1 VNKIVLLNYGLNRE
15 LGITRNMWQVSAGDI
30 VVSAI
35 PVDERFLTYLC
46 EVCGMDRDTITVLNI
61 GQGVEEMLTS
71 PVLAGRLRV
80 LTGGSDDWE
89 LYPAAYTYG
98 AAALAELLG
107 LRSHAGLRFAGQR
120 GDDLL
125 NRKSH
130 FRQLAAGAG
139 VSIADGSV
147 VTTEADLTAAV
158 ERMLPATGTVVV
170 KRDNDLGGHGN
181 WALTTKEAR
190 PLNGVWRTIAVNGNL
205 AEITARLWNELT
217 DEGNMLLVVET
228 YHHAKRVF
236 YFEYV
241 IDAEGRPRILN
252 TGLKRETVGEP
263 GAPRQVWLGLEIPAD
278 LPPGTTARALTESG
292 QIAEIVARLGYRGH
306 VNVDGVYTEDG
317 SFFFTE
323 VNARWGGCT
332 SLHNIGE
339 KVLGPDY
346 ADDHVI
352 SGLRVV
358 TPMRL
363 WDAVDLLR
371 RHDLHFTPESGEGV
385 LVLGYD
391 GQLAKATEC
400 VLIGRTRARVREI
413 EERLRAVAG
422 TVTDPA
428 LVESALVE
436 LNEEVTG

>member
-1 VNKIVLLNYGLNRE
+1 
-15 LGITRNMWQVSAGDI
+15 
-30 VVSAI
+30 
-35 PVDERFLTYLC
+35 
-46 EVCGMDRDTITVLNI
+46 
-61 GQGVEEMLTS
+61 MLTS
-71 PVLAGRLRV
+71 PELAGRLRM
-80 LTGGSDDWE
+80 LTEEGGDWE
-89 LYPAAYTYG
+89 LFPAGYTEG
-98 AAALAELLG
+98 VVGLAELLG
-107 LRSHAGLRFAGQR
+107 LRAHSGLRMAAQR

-158 ERMLPATGTVVV
+158 ERLLPVTGTVVV

-181 WALTTKEAR
+181 WALTTKEAKA
-190 PLNGVWRTIAVNGNL
+190 LDGVWRTIKVNGNL
-205 AEITARLWNELT
+205 AETTAKLWHELT
-217 DEGNMLLVVET
+217 DAGSMLVVVES
-228 YHHAKRVF
+228 YHQAKRVLF
-236 YFEYV
+236 FEYLV
-241 IDAEGRPRILN
+241 DAEGRPRILN
-252 TGLKRETVGEP
+252 TGLKRETAGAP

-278 LPPGTTARALTESG
+278 LPPGTGARALTESG
-292 QIAEIVARLGYRGH
+292 QIADIVARLGYRGRF
-306 VNVDGVYTEDG
+306 NIDGVYTEDG
-317 SFFFTE
+317 DFFFTE
-323 VNARWGGCT
+323 VNVRWGGCT
-332 SLHNIGE
+332 SLHNVGE
-339 KVLGPDY
+339 KVLGPGY

-363 WDAVDLLR
+363 WDAVDLLK
-371 RHDLHFTPESGEGV
+371 RHDLHFAPESGEGV

-400 VLIGRTRARVREI
+400 VLIGRTRERVRKL
-413 EERLRAVAG
+413 EERVRAVAG

-436 LNEEVTG
+436 MNEEVTV